1 MSGDVGA
8 VEYGYAVPSAA
19 IPETS
24 IRAMLGDVEHVINK
38 TDPADW
44 PGLAVDLLA
53 HHNPPI
59 DDALLPPKA
68 RKLQQWLRA
77 MLEAMVDV
85 DQDGVRAAAIKVKQ
99 YS

>member
-1 MSGDVGA
+1 MSSEVGA
-8 VEYGYAVPSAA
+8 VEYGCAVPSAA

-24 IRAMLGDVEHVINK
+24 IRSMLSDVEHVINQ
-38 TDPADW
+38 TDVADW
-44 PGLAVDLLA
+44 PRLAGDLLA
-53 HHNPPI
+53 HHSPPI
-59 DDALLPPKA
+59 DDALLPPKV